1 MVSAPVRYSA
11 HAPGGGRDLLRAVA
25 AGTAGA
31 TGEAFFRSL
40 TRHLA
45 EAFDA
50 EFAFVAE
57 LIGDPLS
64 RGRVLATSH
73 PAEDLREGSEYDIA
87 GTPCE
92 LITRDDM
99 VSIPEGVC
107 ARFPRDRFS
116 VRHGLDGYLAV
127 AMRDSNG
134 EQLGYIGVQST
145 RRLDPTT
152 DERAAMAIF
161 SARAAAEIE
170 RRRHEAVL
178 RAHEAELAAS
188 RVRIVEAA
196 DEERRRIGRNLH
208 DGAQQRLVS
217 LGHMLSLAERRLN
230 EDPDG
235 ASALLEQAREQA
247 ALAGDELRE
256 LVRGL
261 HPAGLAEHGLGHAL
275 ATLATRSPL
284 PLRIDAMPERR
295 LPPAVE
301 ATVYYLVSEAITN
314 ALKHADASQVR
325 VEVRLL
331 GQRLLVAVRDDGC
344 GGASLDAGGGLAGL
358 ADRVTAV
365 GGTLRVDSPPGKGTR
380 LEASITLAPWRS
392 AREPFLEFGHADDG
406 GLGERLLEMVLDQ
419 RKTVSMALA
428 REWDLEGGPPRPGQ
442 RIPVLDAT
450 GAKRAMVEVDRV
462 TVVSFIDID
471 HRTLEASQE
480 GEWASVEDWRATQRA
495 FYDSCREEVALLL
508 GEPGWR
514 LTDDE
519 PMVVTWFTRVE

>member
-1 MVSAPVRYSA
+1 MVSAPARYSA
-11 HAPGGGRDLLRAVA
+11 HAPDGGRDLLRSVA

-45 EAFDA
+45 EAFGA

-57 LIGDPLS
+57 LTGDPPR

-73 PAEDLREGSEYDIA
+73 LAEDLREGSEYDIA

-107 ARFPRDRFS
+107 ERFPADEFS

-127 AMRDSNG
+127 AMRDSGG

-145 RRLDPTT
+145 RRLDPKA

-230 EDPDG
+230 EDPAG

-314 ALKHADASQVR
+314 AIKHA
-325 VEVRLL
+325 
-331 GQRLLVAVRDDGC
+331 
-344 GGASLDAGGGLAGL
+344 
-358 ADRVTAV
+358 
-365 GGTLRVDSPPGKGTR
+365 
-380 LEASITLAPWRS
+380 EASGLPVSPIASPRSAARCASTARRARGRAWRRRSRSRRGAARASRSWSSGTPTTAGSARSCCRWCSTAARPCRWRS
-392 AREPFLEFGHADDG
+392 P
-406 GLGERLLEMVLDQ
+406 
-419 RKTVSMALA
+419 
-428 REWDLEGGPPRPGQ
+428 
-442 RIPVLDAT
+442 
-450 GAKRAMVEVDRV
+450 
-462 TVVSFIDID
+462 
-471 HRTLEASQE
+471 AS
-480 GEWASVEDWRATQRA
+480 GTWRAARRA
-495 FYDSCREEVALLL
+495 RASASPCS
-508 GEPGWR
+508 
-514 LTDDE
+514 
-519 PMVVTWFTRVE
+519 TRPAQSARWSRSSA

>member
-1 MVSAPVRYSA
+1 
-11 HAPGGGRDLLRAVA
+11 
-25 AGTAGA
+25 
-31 TGEAFFRSL
+31 
-40 TRHLA
+40 
-45 EAFDA
+45 
-50 EFAFVAE
+50 
-57 LIGDPLS
+57 
-64 RGRVLATSH
+64 
-73 PAEDLREGSEYDIA
+73 
-87 GTPCE
+87 
-92 LITRDDM
+92 
-99 VSIPEGVC
+99 
-107 ARFPRDRFS
+107 
-116 VRHGLDGYLAV
+116 
-127 AMRDSNG
+127 
-134 EQLGYIGVQST
+134 
-145 RRLDPTT
+145 
-152 DERAAMAIF
+152 
-161 SARAAAEIE
+161 
-170 RRRHEAVL
+170 
-178 RAHEAELAAS
+178 
-188 RVRIVEAA
+188 
-196 DEERRRIGRNLH
+196 
-208 DGAQQRLVS
+208 
-217 LGHMLSLAERRLN
+217 
-230 EDPDG
+230 
-235 ASALLEQAREQA
+235 
-247 ALAGDELRE
+247 
-256 LVRGL
+256 
-261 HPAGLAEHGLGHAL
+261 
-275 ATLATRSPL
+275 
-284 PLRIDAMPERR
+284 
-295 LPPAVE
+295 
-301 ATVYYLVSEAITN
+301 
-314 ALKHADASQVR
+314 
-325 VEVRLL
+325 EVRLL